1 MLGHALETD
10 VGMVGPMLLLEDRR
24 IQSAS
29 HCNNPRPHNFR
40 TGVSSFQTGEFGVL
54 AVARECSGVTGAA
67 AMIRR
72 DVFNEVGG
80 LSLQFPNCF
89 NDVDL
94 GFKILNAGYRIIWTP
109 HARLY
114 HFESA
119 SRNSTVDKKEL
130 EMIKGRW
137 GQLFD
142 DDRFCRIGTFT

>member
-1 MLGHALETD
+1 MGH
-10 VGMVGPMLLLEDRR
+10 
-24 IQSAS
+24 SS
-29 HCNNPRPHNFR
+29 HQP
-40 TGVSSFQTGEFGVL
+40 GEFGIL

-109 HARLY
+109 HAEIF

-119 SRNSTVDKKEL
+119 SRESAIKQSEL
-130 EMIKGRW
+130 TLLLNRW
-137 GQLFD
+137 GQFFD
-142 DDRFCRIGTFT
+142 KDGYCRLN